1 MFQSGNAFPSTVWVD
16 HNMVVYDK
24 MNNAG
29 SWSVG
34 SRIDAMFEACEEAG
48 LCGNADADGDGF
60 LSDNDNCPN
69 DYNPG
74 QEDSDLDGIGDLC
87 DDCHN
92 SLGDINED
100 MIIDILDI
108 VNVVNIVLSGGVNS
122 SNYTECQLL
131 NANFNQDGLIN
142 VLDIIQIINT
152 ILGQGLNSIHVD
164 VNSPAYVSLNSVD
177 DNLILNISSS
187 TDFTGIEITFNTN
200 TLLPVSIDNN
210 RSDIQVSTDLY
221 NNTQKILIFSLE
233 NLPFDGNS
241 INISING
248 SLTLGPEDFDI
259 IVASRF
265 GESVAVAHTAV
276 EVDSFTMKGLYPNPF
291 NPVTKLSYDVEK
303 AGNLRITVFNI
314 LGQEVAELYNDYQ
327 SFGSHSIIWNASNM
341 ASGVYYMSL
350 ELNGQSETN
359 KVMLI
364 K

>member
-1 MFQSGNAFPSTVWVD
+1 MFNSGNAFPSTVWID

-60 LSDNDNCPN
+60 LADDDNCPN
-69 DYNPG
+69 DYNPT
-74 QEDSDLDGIGDLC
+74 QADSDLDGLGDVC

-92 SLGDINED
+92 SVGDVNED

-108 VNVVNIVLSGGVNS
+108 VNVVNIVLSGGINS
-122 SNYTECQLL
+122 SNYTECQLS
-131 NANFNQDGLIN
+131 NANFNEDSLIN

-164 VNSPAYVSLNSVD
+164 VNNPAYVSLNSSD

-187 TDFTGIEITFNTN
+187 TDFSGIEITFNSN
-200 TLLPVSIDNN
+200 SLLPVSINEN
-210 RSDIQVSTDLY
+210 RSDIQISTDLY
-221 NNTQKILIFSLE
+221 NGIQKILIFSLE
-233 NLPFDGNS
+233 NIPFTGNNL
-241 INISING
+241 NISING
-248 SLTLGPEDFDI
+248 ASILGPEEIDI
-259 IVASRF
+259 VVASRT
-265 GESVAVAHTAV
+265 GESIPISHTAV
-276 EVDSFTMKGLYPNPF
+276 EVDSFTMKNIYPNPF
-291 NPVTKLSYDVEK
+291 NPVTKLSYDIEK
-303 AGNLRITVFNI
+303 AGNLKISVYNI

-327 SFGSHSIIWNASNM
+327 SFGPHSMIWNASSM
-341 ASGVYYMSL
+341 ASGVYYIKFD
-350 ELNGQSETN
+350 LNGQIETS
-359 KVMLI
+359 KVMLV